1 MHENENILMPD
12 EPSVDEISADETPEV
27 EQVAEEEP
35 KPKRTRRKKAEEL
48 PTEEPSDEASVES
61 SEETSEI
68 YTTDL
73 TPEDYEEDMSL
84 EDVPDEPTLPEIV
97 GSEGELIAD
106 PEPKGTTVPAV
117 SDKTATR
124 TNRPE
129 PILTIE
135 AGGEVITKEMLA
147 DIAWHEIHNAYRT
160 RRILSGT
167 FGGIEK
173 TDNGK
178 SIAVVEYKGFRIV
191 IPLKEMRMELPNHI
205 TGYAYTE
212 WLDQQH
218 KILSNMLGAEIDFVV
233 KGIDSKT
240 RSVVASRRD
249 AMLKK
254 RQIFYMDPDANG
266 EYRVREGR
274 VAQARIISV
283 ADKSIRVELFGV
295 ETQIVAVDLANEWL
309 GDAHDHF
316 AVGDSVLVRIQKVT
330 REDVEHITVKANVKS
345 VSEEKESRL
354 KLCKVQG
361 KYAGKVTDVHKGV
374 VYVRLT
380 NGVNAIAH
388 SCMDRRMPGKKDDV
402 SFAVTFLDE
411 ERDIALGIIT
421 RIIKQNL

>member
-12 EPSVDEISADETPEV
+12 EPSVNEISTDETPEV

-48 PTEEPSDEASVES
+48 PTEGHSDEASVES
-61 SEETSEI
+61 SEETGEI

-73 TPEDYEEDMSL
+73 TPEDYEEDMPL

-106 PEPKGTTVPAV
+106 AEPKGTAVPAV
-117 SDKTATR
+117 SEKAAIR

-129 PILTIE
+129 SILTIE
-135 AGGEVITKEMLA
+135 AGGEVITEEMLA

>member
-12 EPSVDEISADETPEV
+12 EPSVNEISADETPEV

-35 KPKRTRRKKAEEL
+35 KPKRPRRKKAEQLTSEGH
-48 PTEEPSDEASVES
+48 SDEASVES
-61 SEETSEI
+61 SEETGEI

-73 TPEDYEEDMSL
+73 TPDDYEEDMSL

-106 PEPKGTTVPAV
+106 AEPKGTTVSAV
-117 SDKTATR
+117 SEKTTIR

-135 AGGEVITKEMLA
+135 AGGEVITEEMLA

>member
-12 EPSVDEISADETPEV
+12 EPSVDEISADESPEV

-48 PTEEPSDEASVES
+48 PNEGHSDEASVES
-61 SEETSEI
+61 SEETGEI

-73 TPEDYEEDMSL
+73 TPDDYEEDMSL

-117 SDKTATR
+117 SEKAAIR

-135 AGGEVITKEMLA
+135 AGGEVITEEMLA

>member
-12 EPSVDEISADETPEV
+12 EPSVDEISADESPEV

-48 PTEEPSDEASVES
+48 TTEEPSDEASVES

-117 SDKTATR
+117 SDKTTTR

-135 AGGEVITKEMLA
+135 AGGEVITEEMLA

>member
-35 KPKRTRRKKAEEL
+35 KPKRTRRKKAEE
-48 PTEEPSDEASVES
+48 PPAEETSDETSAES
-61 SEETSEI
+61 SEETGEI

-106 PEPKGTTVPAV
+106 PEPKGTSVPAV

-135 AGGEVITKEMLA
+135 AGGEVITEEMLA

>member
-1 MHENENILMPD
+1 
-12 EPSVDEISADETPEV
+12 
-27 EQVAEEEP
+27 
-35 KPKRTRRKKAEEL
+35 
-48 PTEEPSDEASVES
+48 
-61 SEETSEI
+61 
-68 YTTDL
+68 
-73 TPEDYEEDMSL
+73 
-84 EDVPDEPTLPEIV
+84 
-97 GSEGELIAD
+97 
-106 PEPKGTTVPAV
+106 
-117 SDKTATR
+117 
-124 TNRPE
+124 
-129 PILTIE
+129 
-135 AGGEVITKEMLA
+135 MLA

-160 RRILSGT
+160 RRILSGI

-191 IPLKEMRMELPNHI
+191 IPLKEMHMELPNHI

-274 VAQARIISV
+274 VAQARVISV

-330 REDVEHITVKANVKS
+330 REDVEHITVKANVKN

>member
-12 EPSVDEISADETPEV
+12 EPSVNEISADETPEV

-48 PTEEPSDEASVES
+48 PSEEPSDEASVES

-135 AGGEVITKEMLA
+135 AGGEVITEEMLA

>member
-1 MHENENILMPD
+1 MHENENVMMPD
-12 EPSVDEISADETPEV
+12 DVSVDEMTAEEIQIDEPA
-27 EQVAEEEP
+27 AEEES
-35 KPKRTRRKKAEEL
+35 KPKRSRRKK
-48 PTEEPSDEASVES
+48 TEEPPAEES
-61 SEETSEI
+61 SGEAADKASTESEEI

-73 TPEDYEEDMSL
+73 TPDDYEGEMSL

-106 PEPKGTTVPAV
+106 PEPKGTTDPGANE
-117 SDKTATR
+117 KTAVR
-124 TNRPE
+124 NNRPA

-135 AGGEVITKEMLA
+135 AGGEVVTDEMQA

-160 RRILSGT
+160 RRIISGT
-167 FGGIEK
+167 FGGLEK

-178 SIAVVEYKGFRIV
+178 SIAVVEYKGFRII
-191 IPLKEMRMELPNHI
+191 IPLKEMRMEQPNHL
-205 TGYAYTE
+205 TGFAYTE

-254 RQIFYMDPDANG
+254 RQIFYMEPDANG

-274 VAQARIISV
+274 IAQARVISV

-295 ETQIVAVDLANEWL
+295 ETQIVAVDLAHEWL

-316 AVGDSVLVRIQKVT
+316 AVGDSVLVRIQKVK
-330 REDVEHITVKANVKS
+330 RDDVEHITVKANVKS

-402 SFAVTFLDE
+402 SFAVTYLDE
-411 ERDIALGIIT
+411 EKDIALGIIT

>member
-12 EPSVDEISADETPEV
+12 EPSVNEISTDETPEV

-48 PTEEPSDEASVES
+48 PTEGHSDEASVES
-61 SEETSEI
+61 SEETGEI

-73 TPEDYEEDMSL
+73 TPEDYEEDMPL

-106 PEPKGTTVPAV
+106 PEPKGTAVPAV
-117 SDKTATR
+117 RDKTATR

-135 AGGEVITKEMLA
+135 AGGEVITEEMLA

>member
-1 MHENENILMPD
+1 MHENKNILIPN
-12 EPSVDEISADETPEV
+12 EPSVNEKTAEEV
-27 EQVAEEEP
+27 LEAEQVSEEEA
-35 KPKRTRRKKAEEL
+35 KPKRTRRRKAED
-48 PTEEPSDEASVES
+48 PPADES
-61 SEETSEI
+61 SEETSGESLEKTEEI
-68 YTTDL
+68 YTASL
-73 TPEDYEEDMSL
+73 TPEDYEEEMSL
-84 EDVPDEPTLPEIV
+84 AALPDEPTPPDDV
-97 GSEGELIAD
+97 SSVDELLSDDETKERTETAD
-106 PEPKGTTVPAV
+106 REKSAARV
-117 SDKTATR
+117 
-124 TNRPE
+124 NRPA

-135 AGGEVITKEMLA
+135 AGGEVVTEEMLA

-160 RRILSGT
+160 RRILTGT

-178 SIAVVEYKGFRIV
+178 SIAVVEYKGFRII

-205 TGYAYTE
+205 SGYAYTE

-295 ETQIVAVDLANEWL
+295 ETQIVAVDLAHEWL

-316 AVGDSVLVRIQKVT
+316 AVGDSILVRIQKVT

>member
-12 EPSVDEISADETPEV
+12 EPSVNEISADETPEV

-48 PTEEPSDEASVES
+48 PSEEPSDEASVES

-135 AGGEVITKEMLA
+135 AGGEVITEEMLA

-218 KILSNMLGAEIDFVV
+218 KVLSNMLGAEIDFVV

>member
-12 EPSVDEISADETPEV
+12 EPSVNEISADETPEV

-35 KPKRTRRKKAEEL
+35 KPKRTRRKKAEEP

-61 SEETSEI
+61 SEETGEI

-135 AGGEVITKEMLA
+135 AGGEVITEEMLA

-316 AVGDSVLVRIQKVT
+316 AVGDAVLVRIQKVT

>member
-12 EPSVDEISADETPEV
+12 EPSVDEISADESPEV

-61 SEETSEI
+61 SEETGEI

-97 GSEGELIAD
+97 GSEGEFIAD
-106 PEPKGTTVPAV
+106 AEPKGTAV
-117 SDKTATR
+117 HAVRDKTATR

-135 AGGEVITKEMLA
+135 AGGEVITEEMLA

>member
-73 TPEDYEEDMSL
+73 TPDDYEEDMSL

-106 PEPKGTTVPAV
+106 PEPKGTAVPAV
-117 SDKTATR
+117 SEKTAIR
-124 TNRPE
+124 TNRPA

-135 AGGEVITKEMLA
+135 AGGEVITEEMLA

>member
-106 PEPKGTTVPAV
+106 AEPKGTAVPAV
-117 SDKTATR
+117 RDKTATR

-135 AGGEVITKEMLA
+135 AGGEVITEEMLA

>member
-1 MHENENILMPD
+1 MHENENILMSD
-12 EPSVDEISADETPEV
+12 EPSVDEISADALPEV

-48 PTEEPSDEASVES
+48 PSEGHSDEASVES
-61 SEETSEI
+61 SEETGEI

-73 TPEDYEEDMSL
+73 TPADYEEDMSL

-106 PEPKGTTVPAV
+106 PEPKGTAVPAV
-117 SDKTATR
+117 SEKTATR

-135 AGGEVITKEMLA
+135 AGGEVITEEMLA

>member
-12 EPSVDEISADETPEV
+12 EPSVDEISADETPKV
-27 EQVAEEEP
+27 EQVAEEP

-61 SEETSEI
+61 SEETGEI

-106 PEPKGTTVPAV
+106 PEPKGTAVPAV

-135 AGGEVITKEMLA
+135 AGGEVITEEMLA

-316 AVGDSVLVRIQKVT
+316 AVGDAVLVRIQKVT